1 MNAFPHFSVLQT
13 EILQAFES
21 VNLTCFI
28 DGTLGAGGHAQLLLE
43 NHPELKFYLGI
54 DQDPQA
60 LQLATQRLS
69 KWKNQFLPQA
79 GNFAQFDEFIKKN
92 QLPRPSGILIDLGVS
107 SMQLDQ
113 AERGFSFM
121 REGPL
126 DMRMD
131 PQNTLSAKE
140 IVNEWS
146 EHELARLFR
155 DYGEEKK
162 WRLAASVICQARK
175 ETPIE
180 TTKQL
185 VNLLS
190 AHLCNYQ
197 KKKAIHPLTLVF
209 QALRIAV
216 NRELEVLEQ
225 FLAKAMNY
233 LAPQGRLA
241 VISFHSLEDR
251 LVKMQM
257 RLAASDKWD
266 CSGIGGGLFR
276 DKQPTVTLIT
286 KKPIEASQEEIA
298 LNSRSR
304 SAKLRI
310 IEKLKDC

>member
-1 MNAFPHFSVLQT
+1 MDNFPHFSVLKA

-21 VNLTCFI
+21 VNLTDFI

-43 NHPELKFYLGI
+43 NHPEIQTYLGI

-60 LQLATQRLS
+60 LQIAIERL
-69 KWKNQFLPQA
+69 KRWKNQFIPQA
-79 GNFAQFDEFIKKN
+79 GNFAQFDEFIKQK
-92 QLPRPSGILIDLGVS
+92 QLKRPLGILVDLGVS

-121 REGPL
+121 RDGPL

-131 PQNTLSAKE
+131 PQNPLSAAD
-140 IVNEWS
+140 IVNQWS
-146 EHELARLFR
+146 EYELARIFR

-162 WRLAASVICQARK
+162 WRLAASVICKARQI
-175 ETPIE
+175 EPIV

-185 VNLLS
+185 VTLLS
-190 AHLCNYQ
+190 PYLLNYQ
-197 KKKAIHPLTLVF
+197 KKKGIHPLTLVF

-216 NRELEVLEQ
+216 NRELDVLKQ
-225 FLAKAMNY
+225 FLDKAIES
-233 LAPQGRLA
+233 LAPGGRLA

-251 LVKMQM
+251 IVKTQM

-266 CSGIGGGLFR
+266 SSGLGGGLFR
-276 DKQPTVTLIT
+276 DKKPVVALIT
-286 KKPIEASQEEIA
+286 KKPLEASDEEIA

-304 SAKLRI
+304 SAKLRV
-310 IEKLKDC
+310 IEKL